1 MSALHFHPIKGK
13 AREILKTI
21 LQTPE
26 VSSCSMKETLALRLV
41 CEEVVTNVV
50 KYAYPEGT
58 DGYLD
63 VDIQKSDRIVLRFED
78 GGVPFNPLEHKK
90 PDTTLPWKL
99 RPIGG
104 LGILLTLRKMSDVR
118 YTYEDG
124 KNVLTL
130 EKTIKSAKNT

>member
-1 MSALHFHPIKGK
+1 MSSLHFHPIKGK
-13 AREILKTI
+13 AREILKAI

-26 VSSCSMKETLALRLV
+26 VSSCSMKETLVLRLV

-78 GGVPFNPLEHKK
+78 GGVPFNPLEYKN
-90 PDTTLPWKL
+90 PDTTLPWKRRSL
-99 RPIGG
+99 GG
-104 LGILLTLRKMSDVR
+104 LGIMLTLRKMSDVR
-118 YTYEDG
+118 YSYEDG
-124 KNVLTL
+124 KNVLTM
-130 EKTIKSAKNT
+130 EKTVKSANNT

>member
-1 MSALHFHPIKGK
+1 
-13 AREILKTI
+13 
-21 LQTPE
+21 
-26 VSSCSMKETLALRLV
+26 MKETLALRLA
-41 CEEVVTNVV
+41 CEEVVTNVE

-58 DGYLD
+58 DGYFD

-99 RPIGG
+99 RSIGG
-104 LGILLTLRKMSDVR
+104 LGIMLTLRKMSDVR

-124 KNVLTL
+124 KNILTM
-130 EKTIKSAKNT
+130 EKTI